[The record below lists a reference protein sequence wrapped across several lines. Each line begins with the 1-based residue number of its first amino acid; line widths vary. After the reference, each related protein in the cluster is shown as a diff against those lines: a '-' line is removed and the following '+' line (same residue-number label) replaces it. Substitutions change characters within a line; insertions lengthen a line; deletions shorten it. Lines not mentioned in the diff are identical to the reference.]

1 MRLAL
6 ISSNL
11 FADTGGGAEKYV
23 EDAARSLG
31 RKHEVVVLTGSKSNA
46 EGVSLRRLPGLPY
59 HDAGSGS
66 AFDRA
71 AWHARDQWSPSVHRA
86 LKRELAIERPELV
99 WSHEPQGL
107 SAAVFTAIAALGF
120 PHVHTAHDLNLLCL
134 RTSMTRDGSFC
145 GGRCLECRFQREIRG
160 RAARRS
166 LDRLIGV
173 SDYITDRHVSAGI
186 VAADRAVTIRNG
198 AERGSARIRLP
209 SEKPTVGFIGALA
222 PHKGVLTLLRAAR
235 AAPPNWTFLIAGAGP
250 LAAEV
255 ESAARYDGR
264 IEWLGR
270 IDGDEKETFFQRIDV
285 LVVPSEWEE
294 PAPLVAMEAAVR
306 GVPCVVSDRG
316 GLPETPEA
324 QTFHA
329 GDTEALLAA
338 VSSFVDTPGTL
349 EQASRR
355 LIDRSDEFTWSTH
368 LARVEEALRDVA
380 TRAR

>member
-1 MRLAL
+1 MRVAL

-31 RKHEVVVLTGSKSNA
+31 KDHEVVVFTGSRSNA
-46 EGVSLRRLPGLPY
+46 DGLNLRRLPGLPY
-59 HDAGSGS
+59 HDAGSGN
-66 AFDRA
+66 ALGRA
-71 AWHARDQWSPSVHRA
+71 AWHARDQWAPSVHRA
-86 LKRELAIERPELV
+86 LKRELAVERPDVV

-107 SAAVFTAIAALGF
+107 SAAVFTAIAAVRL

-145 GGRCLECRFQREIRG
+145 GGRCLECRVQRSIRG
-160 RAARRS
+160 RAASRR
-166 LDRLIGV
+166 LERLIGV

-186 VAADRAVTIRNG
+186 VRADRAVTIRNG
-198 AERGSARIRLP
+198 AERGSTRIRTP
-209 SEKPTVGFIGALA
+209 SDQPTVGFIGALA

-235 AAPPNWTFLIAGAGP
+235 DAPPNWTFLFAGAGP

-255 ESAARYDGR
+255 ESAAREDGR

-270 IDGDEKETFFQRIDV
+270 IEGDVKEAFYQRVDV

-329 GDTEALLAA
+329 RDAEALLEA
-338 VSSFVDTPGTL
+338 VSSFVDAPGTL
-349 EQASRR
+349 EHASRR
-355 LIDRSDEFTWSTH
+355 LIEGSDEFTWSTH
-368 LARVEEALRDVA
+368 IARVEEVLRDA
-380 TRAR
+380 ARRVR